1 MERKTDVMGKL
12 VDDLIGKT
20 EEFLQPN
27 PASRAKLESCYIEHL
42 IPNRKHVY
50 IRARFSI

>member
-1 MERKTDVMGKL
+1 MGKL

-27 PASRAKLESCYIEHL
+27 PGKNEKKINYEIRSL
-42 IPNRKHVY
+42 IAPPFLIYCWYKDLMK
-50 IRARFSI
+50 S

>member
-1 MERKTDVMGKL
+1 MGKL

-27 PASRAKLESCYIEHL
+27 PGKNQKKINYKIGSFIAPPDILLA
-42 IPNRKHVY
+42 
-50 IRARFSI
+50 